1 MMSVSFGDRPA
12 STIATAALRKTT
24 KMGQDIYPATVKTVL
39 RNTYMD
45 DILDSV
51 DSIEKAK
58 YITTN
63 IEELIKK
70 GAFQTKGWI
79 MSGDLTEPSDASMSA
94 QLTVNG
100 EKVLGVGWDPDDF
113 KMKINSSPKI
123 KKIRT
128 GLDLKIDQ
136 IPTGVPNV

>member
-24 KMGQDIYPATVKTVL
+24 KMGQDIYLATVKTVL

-58 YITTN
+58 CITTN